1 MPQTNASNFTLQSAN
16 HTFSVIWKLTR
27 MMKKAG
33 WTTVAHSDGTTKQAS
48 GTNNNDSWGSNA
60 DPANDTY
67 PAFDSAA
74 AWIVMRGPSTVKVTI
89 TSAPTGTPLRG
100 EIVTQASS
108 GATGELLGYV
118 YDTDT
123 TSGWAVIQPRTGTFN
138 GTNNIT
144 GNTSGAVFTITG
156 QKLFYREFMFSKSSA
171 NTTSGTIY
179 YICADS
185 SGESAQ
191 LFSTLAGSAG
201 CTASVPPAA
210 GGTSNDFPSK
220 GICCKGSPGSV
231 SHITFFNSSTSFNN
245 KAQIMCANA
254 TADSSNSADGSFW
267 SIVANTT
274 NTDNQNYIGFC
285 RLDDSEPGDIDP
297 YICISPS
304 SVSASSYVNGTTAMT
319 SGTANAS
326 PYSEMTTSVN
336 VTIIGNMSRDNTA
349 VTARDKC
356 VYFSLFHPYNGS
368 YGSFLTMPAIGV
380 NYTLTNTPS
389 SSPPFIRIHPF
400 AVYFKSSTREI
411 FCKGR
416 LRWLIFS
423 SSGTRIDT
431 LDSKRWIAID
441 ARSGSYTPCVSI
453 GPYDGTTTP
462 SSS

>member
-100 EIVTQASS
+100 EIVIQASS

-118 YDTDT
+118 YDTGT

-156 QKLFYREFMFSKSSA
+156 QKLFYREFMFSKNSA

-185 SGESAQ
+185 SAESAQ
-191 LFSTLAGSAG
+191 LFSTLATNANAI
-201 CTASVPPAA
+201 TPPGTGVL
-210 GGTSNDFPSK
+210 GGNGFPSK
-220 GICCKGSPGSV
+220 GICCKGSPGSI
-231 SHITFFNSSTSFNN
+231 SHVVFFNGATGFNN

-267 SIVANTT
+267 AIVANTT
-274 NTDNQNYIGFC
+274 STDCQNYNGFC

-297 YICISPS
+297 YICIFPS
-304 SVSASSYVNGTTAMT
+304 AVSTPTYANGTSAM
-319 SGTANAS
+319 NAGNS
-326 PYSEMTTSVN
+326 NALPYSEMSSSTT

-356 VYFSLFHPYNGS
+356 VYFSLFHPYNGNS
-368 YGSFLTMPAIGV
+368 GSFLIIPSTGI

-389 SSPPFIRIHPF
+389 SSPPFIRIHPY
-400 AVYFKSSTREI
+400 AIYLKSSTSEI

-423 SSGTRIDT
+423 ASGARIDT
-431 LDSKRWIAID
+431 LDNKRWIAID
-441 ARSGSYTPCVSI
+441 ARSGSSSPCVSI